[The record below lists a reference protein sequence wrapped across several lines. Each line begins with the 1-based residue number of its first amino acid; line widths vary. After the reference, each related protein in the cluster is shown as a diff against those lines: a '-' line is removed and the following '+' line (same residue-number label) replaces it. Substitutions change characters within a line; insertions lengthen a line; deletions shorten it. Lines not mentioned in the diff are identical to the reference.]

1 MIVGLG
7 SDIVEVERIRRLVRS
22 EAFLNKVYTDGERRY
37 CDGTADPAL
46 SYAARFAAK
55 EAVSKA
61 LGTGFGE
68 YCALLDVEVVRN
80 EHGAPGVVLSGS
92 AAELAHAMGVT
103 DWLLSLSHTDGMALA
118 TALAQSRTVS

>member
-7 SDIVEVERIRRLVRS
+7 TDIVEVERIRRLVRS
-22 EAFLNKVYTDGERRY
+22 EAFLRKVFTEGERRY
-37 CDGTADPAL
+37 CDGKADPAL

-55 EAVSKA
+55 EAVAKA

-68 YCALLDVEVVRN
+68 HCALLDVEVVLS
-80 EHGAPGVVLSGS
+80 ESGVPGVALSG
-92 AAELAHAMGVT
+92 AAAGRAHVMGIA
-103 DWLLSLSHTDGMALA
+103 DWLLSLSHTDGMAIA

>member
-22 EAFLNKVYTDGERRY
+22 EAFLNKVYTEGERLY
-37 CDGTADPAL
+37 CDSTADPAL

-68 YCALLDVEVVRN
+68 HCALLDVEVVRN
-80 EHGAPGVVLSGS
+80 GQGAPGVVLRGA
-92 AAELAHAMGVT
+92 AAELACSMGIT

-118 TALAQSRTVS
+118 TALAQARTIS